1 MRPDMD
7 DPTGFVARSDRRSTK
22 SITALDWMI
31 VALGL
36 GLSLLLLAG
45 GLLPARERNA
55 RIRQMNERLADDILR
70 TKEDIR
76 QRSDRIRDRRN
87 DPLTIETETRD
98 RGGLAPGEIPVKP
111 KNPNGRPGKKDAEP
125 SR

>member
-1 MRPDMD
+1 MD
-7 DPTGFVARSDRRSTK
+7 DPTGFAARSDRRSTR
-22 SITALDWMI
+22 SVTTLDWMI

-55 RIRQMNERLADDILR
+55 RIRQMNERLADDILG

-76 QRSDRIRDRRN
+76 QRLERIRDRRN
-87 DPLTIETETRD
+87 DPITIETEIRD
-98 RGGLAPGEIPVKP
+98 RGGRAPGEIPVTP
-111 KNPNGRPGKKDAEP
+111 KDATGRPADKDAQAP
-125 SR
+125 R